1 VLVQTTLVETIL
13 PPVLALRRLLP
24 PKQAQAQ
31 RPRPVVHQVPDI
43 LPAPVIPQV
52 PAIHPALD
60 TLQAVPV
67 VQVPATREAPP
78 PTPILTPIAILLV
91 THTPTPTALT
101 AILVPR
107 ATHTHTRAATPAL
120 SLIPTLARTRPPRT
134 PLPLIRLHHP
144 LLLLVHTL
152 VAIQALQL
160 ERTPLDLPERI
171 QLVPLAHIQL
181 VPLAH
186 IQLVPLAHTPVALQ
200 VRTQPDTQV
209 AATQVEATQVEVTQ
223 VGAIQ
228 ADIRLAATLDILG
241 SLLEATAVDSPLVAS
256 PRVASPL
263 MLLSVLC
270 PQSSI
275 RPHSRTWRMFM

>member
-1 VLVQTTLVETIL
+1 MG
-13 PPVLALRRLLP
+13 
-24 PKQAQAQ
+24 
-31 RPRPVVHQVPDI
+31 
-43 LPAPVIPQV
+43 
-52 PAIHPALD
+52 
-60 TLQAVPV
+60 
-67 VQVPATREAPP
+67 
-78 PTPILTPIAILLV
+78 
-91 THTPTPTALT
+91 PTALT

-186 IQLVPLAHTPVALQ
+186 TQVALQ
-200 VRTQPDTQV
+200 V
-209 AATQVEATQVEVTQ
+209 
-223 VGAIQ
+223 
-228 ADIRLAATLDILG
+228 
-241 SLLEATAVDSPLVAS
+241 
-256 PRVASPL
+256 
-263 MLLSVLC
+263 
-270 PQSSI
+270 
-275 RPHSRTWRMFM
+275 

>member
-1 VLVQTTLVETIL
+1 MGKTLPVESAVLVQTTLVET
-13 PPVLALRRLLP
+13 LLP
-24 PKQAQAQ
+24 PIQAQAQ

-186 IQLVPLAHTPVALQ
+186 TQVALQ

-209 AATQVEATQVEVTQ
+209 AATQAEV
-223 VGAIQ
+223 
-228 ADIRLAATLDILG
+228 RLAATLDILG